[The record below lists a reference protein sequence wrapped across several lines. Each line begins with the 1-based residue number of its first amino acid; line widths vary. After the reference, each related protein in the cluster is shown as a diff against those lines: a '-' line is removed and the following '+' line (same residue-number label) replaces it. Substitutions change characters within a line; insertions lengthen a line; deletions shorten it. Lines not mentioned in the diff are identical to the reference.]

1 MHFFTG
7 GNGTGP
13 QEPPRGTPGVMDI
26 PPDDAEKVQI
36 RIRLQEL
43 EIEHY
48 DLDDVIRR
56 LSADP
61 AQDQLQLRRLKKR
74 KLILKDQIQKLRA
87 KLIPDIIA

>member
-43 EIEHY
+43 EIE
-48 DLDDVIRR
+48 LQPAGIVAPLGWGLFAAAASASRAIRV
-56 LSADP
+56 
-61 AQDQLQLRRLKKR
+61 
-74 KLILKDQIQKLRA
+74 
-87 KLIPDIIA
+87 